1 MLYVELQG
9 DKWSPSARRTACA
22 LCPLQK
28 ANKGQS
34 RAIERLKKKM
44 FENEFLLLLNS
55 PTIPFRIHN
64 RNGKVRKDGDR
75 TDSPL
80 PLGLPTRYG
89 SLWLC
94 PALALNWSCG
104 NQGFR
109 CPPTLPFPTRL
120 PGLLPWTASPDSWRA
135 SALCW
140 PSLALPLPSPGFL
153 GGRLSSHLPS
163 SPSLGVPGYKGAL
176 LGAPESK
183 NVRSLTVVTLVNSHL
198 LSSELPVPTVLRL

>member
-1 MLYVELQG
+1 MKKKKLRG
-9 DKWSPSARRTACA
+9 DKWSSSARRTSCA

-80 PLGLPTRYG
+80 PPGLPTLYG
-89 SLWLC
+89 S
-94 PALALNWSCG
+94 
-104 NQGFR
+104 
-109 CPPTLPFPTRL
+109 
-120 PGLLPWTASPDSWRA
+120 
-135 SALCW
+135 
-140 PSLALPLPSPGFL
+140 
-153 GGRLSSHLPS
+153 
-163 SPSLGVPGYKGAL
+163 
-176 LGAPESK
+176 
-183 NVRSLTVVTLVNSHL
+183 
-198 LSSELPVPTVLRL
+198 

>member
-9 DKWSPSARRTACA
+9 DKWSLSARRTACA

-64 RNGKVRKDGDR
+64 RNGKVRKDGAR

-80 PLGLPTRYG
+80 PPGLPTRYG
-89 SLWLC
+89 S
-94 PALALNWSCG
+94 
-104 NQGFR
+104 
-109 CPPTLPFPTRL
+109 
-120 PGLLPWTASPDSWRA
+120 
-135 SALCW
+135 W
-140 PSLALPLPSPGFL
+140 P
-153 GGRLSSHLPS
+153 
-163 SPSLGVPGYKGAL
+163 
-176 LGAPESK
+176 
-183 NVRSLTVVTLVNSHL
+183 
-198 LSSELPVPTVLRL
+198 